1 MTNADDNTIAGN
13 DFLANA
19 FDVVASGERNSTKLY
34 GNYWDSYR
42 GYDLDRNGVGDVPHH
57 PVRLFALIVE
67 NNPPALIL
75 LRSFLLDLLDIAERV
90 LPVLVPAT
98 VIDTAPAVRA
108 HR

>member
-1 MTNADDNTIAGN
+1 MRRNIPLRCTMTAHAP
-13 DFLANA
+13 
-19 FDVVASGERNSTKLY
+19 R
-34 GNYWDSYR
+34 
-42 GYDLDRNGVGDVPHH
+42 VGDVPHH

-98 VIDTAPAVRA
+98 VIDTAPAMRA
-108 HR
+108 NR